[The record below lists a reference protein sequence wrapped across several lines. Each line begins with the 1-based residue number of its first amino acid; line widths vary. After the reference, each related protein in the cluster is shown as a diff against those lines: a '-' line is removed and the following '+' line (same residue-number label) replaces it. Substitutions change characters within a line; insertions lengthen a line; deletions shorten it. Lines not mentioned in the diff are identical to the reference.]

1 MICHNAGEWGLVSC
15 TWRLGFWGFAQPWA
29 QATPSWISISRW
41 GTYGVDNQRRQ
52 QSHHTMPGT
61 WLNCS
66 QSAYP
71 SMHSAIS
78 VLLAPTSSRQESAV
92 EACRWRVAGQ
102 RPQPVVFTESLD
114 RGCIILASLI
124 KHAARGEILCELATW
139 HFVHIA
145 IANKTAGL
153 SMYYSTQ
160 CVVICKNWAVAAAS
174 LACLQR
180 LLQLSVLCCCI
191 SKVHVLWCCVWLKL
205 HWASCTT
212 SCSEQCLC
220 GGLGGLSLVC
230 IMLMMSLITL
240 DIFFCQS
247 SLWYNSMQ
255 VYYSRGCKMLLDV
268 LHTLPV
274 ACHND
279 KQGWSTRCPLA
290 WFCNYC
296 YKTLAGW
303 LDVATLHA
311 CSAS

>member
-1 MICHNAGEWGLVSC
+1 
-15 TWRLGFWGFAQPWA
+15 
-29 QATPSWISISRW
+29 
-41 GTYGVDNQRRQ
+41 
-52 QSHHTMPGT
+52 
-61 WLNCS
+61 
-66 QSAYP
+66 
-71 SMHSAIS
+71 MHSAIS

-160 CVVICKNWAVAAAS
+160 CVVICKNWAVVAAS

-212 SCSEQCLC
+212 SCYEQRYVAAW
-220 GGLGGLSLVC
+220 GLSFVC
-230 IMLMMSLITL
+230 MMLMMSLITL
-240 DIFFCQS
+240 NILLPIK
-247 SLWYNSMQ
+247 SLVQQYAS
-255 VYYSRGCKMLLDV
+255 LLQQG
-268 LHTLPV
+268 LQNV
-274 ACHND
+274 A
-279 KQGWSTRCPLA
+279 
-290 WFCNYC
+290 
-296 YKTLAGW
+296 
-303 LDVATLHA
+303 
-311 CSAS
+311 